1 MTTVGIIQPNF
12 IPWRGYFDFIN
23 DVDIFV
29 ILDDVQYTKQDWR
42 NRNRIR
48 TQSGKSDWL
57 TVPINSVSLKQLI
70 RDVQLNDRT
79 NWRESH
85 LSKLRQTYGKT
96 PYFSEI
102 FPLIEAEYG
111 KDTNSLLD
119 LDIDLIK
126 TIMAFLGITT
136 KLCRASDIPS
146 SGVRDEKL
154 IDIVSHLGGTRY
166 LSGPAAKSYIQPSM
180 WQDNGIELAFK
191 TYPDYPAYEQITE
204 PYDPFVSIID
214 LMFMKGPDSAG
225 LIWNVV

>member
-70 RDVQLNDRT
+70 RDVQLSETT

-85 LSKLRQTYGKT
+85 LFKLRQNYASA
-96 PYFSEI
+96 PYFNEI
-102 FPLIEAEYG
+102 FDLISVEYA
-111 KDTNSLLD
+111 KDTNRLLD
-119 LDIDLIK
+119 LDIGLINS
-126 TIMAFLGITT
+126 IMRYLGITT
-136 KLCRASDIPS
+136 KLRLASDIPS
-146 SGVRDEKL
+146 GGVRDEKL
-154 IDIVSHLGGTRY
+154 IDMVSYLGGTRY
-166 LSGPAAKSYIQPSM
+166 LSGPAAKSYIQPDM

-191 TYPDYPAYEQITE
+191 SYPDYPPYDQIAA

-214 LMFMKGPDSAG
+214 LMFMKGPKTPEF
-225 LIWNVV
+225 IWNA